1 MKSITTRLVATTLVT
16 LLAATLS
23 CAGTLSGTV
32 INRTTG
38 KPAPGVHLTCFTP
51 TRRMADLGSAKS
63 DAHGQFTFTNDAI
76 GTTPILVRATYHD
89 VSFNTFAP
97 PGRHKIDVEIF
108 DLSNDP
114 KTISVGSHII
124 IFQPKGNG
132 RLLGAEEY
140 FVSNVSMPPSA
151 YFRTEGNFDF
161 ALPENATL
169 GQVTTVAPLGLPVP
183 QAPTNKGQGRF
194 SIAYPFRTGQTTV
207 RVSYELP
214 YVNNSAVLKLPASYP
229 GVQLLVAV
237 PPLITVS
244 GDGLKAV
251 GPEQGMTVYMHDPLA
266 ADGVFSINL
275 SGGGSPQ
282 ALAARSQGQQRT
294 AQGKSRPLGQGVSAN
309 PSRRGSLKWYLLAGI
324 AAVFALGA
332 ILLTRHRVVVAAS
345 NDVAPQ
351 SASASPAVFAASS
364 AQPESDMPRNTT
376 EAPPQRD

>member
-1 MKSITTRLVATTLVT
+1 MRSIATRLVATTLVM

-23 CAGTLSGTV
+23 WAGTLSGTV

-38 KPAPGVHLTCFTP
+38 KPAPGVDLTCFSP

-63 DAHGQFTFTNDAI
+63 DGHGQFIFTNDAI

-124 IFQPKGNG
+124 IFQPTGNG
-132 RLLGAEEY
+132 RLRGAEEY
-140 FVSNVSMPPSA
+140 FVSNVSIPVSA
-151 YFRTEGNFDF
+151 YFRREGNFDF

-169 GQVTTVAPLGLPVP
+169 GQVATVAPSGLPVP
-183 QAPTNKGQGRF
+183 QAPTDKGQGRF
-194 SIAYPFRTGQTTV
+194 SIAHPFRPGQTTV

-214 YVNNSAVLKLPASYP
+214 YVNNSAVVKLPTSYP

-237 PPLITVS
+237 PPGITVS

-251 GPEQGMTVYMHDPLA
+251 GQEQGMTVYMHDPLA
-266 ADGVFSINL
+266 ADGVLSINL

-282 ALAARSQGQQRT
+282 ALAGRSQGQQGT
-294 AQGKSRPLGQGVSAN
+294 AESKSRPLGQGAN
-309 PSRRGSLKWYLLAGI
+309 ANRSRMGSLKWYLLAGI
-324 AAVFALGA
+324 AALLVLGA
-332 ILLTRHRVVVAAS
+332 VFLSRHRVVVAAS

-351 SASASPAVFAASS
+351 SESASPAVFAASS
-364 AQPESDMPRNTT
+364 AQPQSDMPANTT
-376 EAPPQRD
+376 EAPRILD